1 MEITQELLTEKIN
14 NGEKL
19 IIDFYAPWCG
29 PCKMM
34 KPTFERVAEGVNST
48 EVGVKMYTLN
58 VDENMELAATL
69 GIRGIPTIK
78 VFNEGK
84 EVNSK
89 SGLLL
94 ETQITELVYTLING

>member
-19 IIDFYAPWCG
+19 IVDFYAPWCG
-29 PCKMM
+29 PCGIM
-34 KPTFERVAEGVNST
+34 KPTFESVAEGVNST
-48 EVGVKMYTLN
+48 NVGVKMYTLN
-58 VDENMELAATL
+58 VDKNMELATTL

-94 ETQITELVYTLING
+94 KTQITELVHTLING

>member
-1 MEITQELLTEKIN
+1 
-14 NGEKL
+14 
-19 IIDFYAPWCG
+19 
-29 PCKMM
+29 
-34 KPTFERVAEGVNST
+34 
-48 EVGVKMYTLN
+48 MYTLN
-58 VDENMELAATL
+58 VDENVELAATL
-69 GIRGIPTIK
+69 GIRGVPTIK

>member
-19 IIDFYAPWCG
+19 IVDFWAPWCR
-29 PCKMM
+29 PCRMM
-34 KPTFERVAEGVNST
+34 KPTFDKVAEEVNSNNND
-48 EVGVKMYTLN
+48 VKMYTLN

>member
-19 IIDFYAPWCG
+19 IVDFWAPWCG
-29 PCKMM
+29 PCRMM
-34 KPTFERVAEGVNST
+34 KPTFDKVAEEVNSNNND
-48 EVGVKMYTLN
+48 VKMYTLN

>member
-29 PCKMM
+29 PCRMM

-48 EVGVKMYTLN
+48 DAGVKMYTLN